1 MTWATLFSLANGIA
15 LVSWAT
21 LIVAPR
27 WAALLALIRYGVIVL
42 FCIAYAAL
50 VLLFFFRI
58 EGGGFGTLLEVR
70 ALFASDPAL
79 LAGWLHYLA
88 FDLFV
93 GLWIAER
100 ADARGLNRFIQAPLL
115 FATFMFG
122 PFGLLM
128 TVGFGLIPAFAA
140 NPRRVRLRHVD
151 D

>member
-1 MTWATLFSLANGIA
+1 
-15 LVSWAT
+15 V
-21 LIVAPR
+21 
-27 WAALLALIRYGVIVL
+27 
-42 FCIAYAAL
+42 AYAVL
-50 VLLFFFRI
+50 VLLFFFRV
-58 EGGGFGTLLEVR
+58 EGGGFGSLLEVR

-122 PFGLLM
+122 PIGLLM
-128 TVGFGLIPAFAA
+128 TIGFDLIP
-140 NPRRVRLRHVD
+140 RSLRTQD
-151 D
+151 A

>member
-122 PFGLLM
+122 PIGLLM
-128 TVGFGLIPAFAA
+128 AIGLNLA
-140 NPRRVRLRHVD
+140 PRSPQIQD
-151 D
+151 A